1 MDRNTYGGAAI
12 GGGND
17 ASFDD
22 DQGSDLGA
30 DGDFSEFIFEVRDI
44 QNLEIIL
51 GIQNN
56 EQVQKSEFKKFSD
69 KERINSVFSAMDD
82 MQKERFETFRQSNFD
97 EKKMKKVCCVIY
109 LNHMKLNQILR
120 DLAYINT
127 FSKSQIPTFT
137 SLSNLPLNNFLS
149 LYIDTIIN
157 PGHDR

>member
-51 GIQNN
+51 GI
-56 EQVQKSEFKKFSD
+56 
-69 KERINSVFSAMDD
+69 
-82 MQKERFETFRQSNFD
+82 
-97 EKKMKKVCCVIY
+97 
-109 LNHMKLNQILR
+109 
-120 DLAYINT
+120 
-127 FSKSQIPTFT
+127 
-137 SLSNLPLNNFLS
+137 
-149 LYIDTIIN
+149 
-157 PGHDR
+157 